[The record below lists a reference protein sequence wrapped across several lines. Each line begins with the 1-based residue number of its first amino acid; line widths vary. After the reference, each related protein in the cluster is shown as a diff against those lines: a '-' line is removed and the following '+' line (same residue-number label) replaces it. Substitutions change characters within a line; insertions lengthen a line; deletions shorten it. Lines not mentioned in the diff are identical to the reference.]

1 MYQNTPIDQVPPLTL
16 EPRGTTALL
25 DAIGRFI
32 TEIGSGLAATT
43 GGRIAP
49 AKSAVVVLTDGH
61 ENASREWTKDA
72 VKQLISQQE
81 DKYGWDFVFLGA
93 NIDAVDVGT
102 DLGFSAGKS
111 LTYDASSAGVGGA
124 FASVSSY
131 NARKRSRGA
140 KSASDITFDDA
151 DRRRARGQR

>member
-1 MYQNTPIDQVPPLTL
+1 MHRRDP
-16 EPRGTTALL
+16 GTARNDRTARR
-25 DAIGRFI
+25 DRRFT
-32 TEIGSGLAATT
+32 TEIGSGLAALPS
-43 GGRIAP
+43 RIAP
-49 AKSAVVVLTDGH
+49 AKSSVLVLTGGH
-61 ENASREWTKDA
+61 ESASREWAKDA

-111 LTYDASSAGVGGA
+111 LTYDASSEGVGGA

-131 NARKRSRGA
+131 NSRKRSRGA
-140 KSASDITFDDA
+140 KVCQRHHVRRCRSPTGPGTAIADA
-151 DRRRARGQR
+151 TA